1 MRLVDISVDRF
12 GILNQAQ
19 LPDLAR
25 GLTVIYGG
33 NGSGKTTLVSFLR
46 GILFGFTSEH
56 LGYHADDL
64 RFGGTLTLESQGRS
78 LRVTRECVHGIS
90 SELSI
95 VDLATGRSLSANG
108 LELAE
113 WINEPVFQEI
123 FTVGYQEAA
132 RFDLLTR
139 LCLGSGKDLSEEIS
153 RTEVAIQQCVVN
165 RQGLPG
171 APERGFETQLE
182 QLYEARTQYEQALT
196 EQQHAAGA
204 DDRTIEEL
212 DSELRRLYQMLAS
225 VEARSRST
233 EEEIRSLK
241 SQTAERQRRN
251 TVPLDGRALEERRQE
266 LLNRRQRWNQI
277 EQAARLEFRTTPDNV
292 QPAQD
297 TLRALRALTQRL
309 ESRVETLSR
318 PELLQTASEDV
329 ATSIQDLKGEVF
341 ALCDYLTSQEAS
353 SSITQASAENQ
364 RVERVLQEAEFM
376 QADLERQLEDV
387 ATDLARCEDL
397 LAGNPRLGTPQE
409 VSPGHG
415 CLNHAHAEHLR
426 HPESGEGS
434 ADLELQLRTLSS
446 RATDLQLQRRASQA
460 MIDDIEKRIDR
471 TRQPTGSAALEELDR
486 IHALIAET
494 QEEINATA
502 ERIAS
507 LRRTEEQLTTLLES
521 LRAQPDAAVLD
532 LASGYLSRLTDG
544 EYGTLSQDADNT
556 GIMVTNHAL
565 RQQTT
570 VRQLTRGIRDLLSL
584 SLRLALIQSR
594 AHDHGR
600 APLILDDVFISADNE
615 AARATVDLL
624 LEISESGQQIVFLTS
639 QADVSQVFEERDV
652 PIRLLDEPELEE
664 TPIPIPV
671 PVARISTP
679 EPEPVQPAPATNS
692 TRWLFYLE
700 LDSSVED
707 LSGLTIAE
715 LQALRGS
722 GIETIDQ
729 LLSISSESLSDIM
742 MAAGYSIGPDRVRA
756 WRGQAE
762 LSTLVPMLRR
772 GDAEMIYASGIHT
785 PLELSRMR
793 PESIFEIVTR
803 HQETTEGHRF
813 LRSGLTIDRQ
823 QAINWSRWSQ
833 HSRTLEDARSS
844 RSHFFGSTKP
854 ESERNTGTRQSGTN
868 VTRRQPKPV
877 LSDESAVAI
886 EQRRKNRQKR
896 LSKRTATVRTPAR
909 SESDQ
914 EEVRFYLSR
923 SDDVEAAPSI
933 GPKTAQRL
941 SRVGIY
947 TVDDLLTSEAGDVS
961 DRLKNRRVNSNTV
974 AQWQKQASLM
984 CQVPGLRGHD
994 SQILVACGIVEAAQL
1009 AAKRPTDLLT
1019 VVGPFAETSEGER
1032 ILRGG
1037 RKPDLEE
1044 VTDWITWAQHS
1055 RPLRSAA

>member
-12 GILNQAQ
+12 GVLSQAQ

-56 LGYHADDL
+56 LGYHADDQ
-64 RFGGTLTLESQGRS
+64 RFGGTLTLESRGRS

-95 VDLATGRSLSANG
+95 VDLATGRSLPANG
-108 LELAE
+108 LELPE

-139 LCLGSGKDLSEEIS
+139 LCLGSGQDLSAEIS
-153 RTEVAIQQCVVN
+153 ATESAIQQCLAE
-165 RQGLPG
+165 RQGSPG
-171 APERGFETQLE
+171 APERGFEWQLE
-182 QLYEARTQYEQALT
+182 QLYTARGQYEQALAE
-196 EQQHAAGA
+196 EQRSGA
-204 DDRTIEEL
+204 IDDRAVAEL
-212 DSELRRLYQMLAS
+212 ESELQRLYQMLAS
-225 VEARSRST
+225 VEARIRST
-233 EEEIRSLK
+233 EDEIQSVEL
-241 SQTAERQRRN
+241 QIAERQRRN
-251 TVPLDGRALEERRQE
+251 TVPLDRRALEERRQE
-266 LLNRRQRWNQI
+266 LLNRRQRWSQI
-277 EQAARLEFRTTPDNV
+277 EQAARVEFRPTPDTV
-292 QPAQD
+292 QPAQE

-353 SSITQASAENQ
+353 SSMARAAVENQ

-376 QADLERQLEDV
+376 QADLQRQLEDV
-387 ATDLARCEDL
+387 ESDLARCDDL
-397 LAGNPRLGTPQE
+397 LAGNPRLGVPE
-409 VSPGHG
+409 LSPGHG

-426 HPESGEGS
+426 HPESRGGS
-434 ADLELQLRTLSS
+434 TELEVQLRTLSS
-446 RATDLQLQRRASQA
+446 RATDLQLQRQASLA
-460 MIDDIEKRIDR
+460 MIDDTEKRLAE
-471 TRQPTGSAALEELDR
+471 TRGATRSAPLEELDR
-486 IHALIAET
+486 LRALIAET
-494 QEEINATA
+494 QEEINSTT
-502 ERIAS
+502 EQIAS
-507 LRRTEEQLTTLLES
+507 LRRTEEHLKTLLES

-532 LASGYLSRLTDG
+532 LASGYLSRLTDD
-544 EYGTLSQDADNT
+544 EYGTLSQDADGT
-556 GIMVTNHAL
+556 GIMVTNHAM
-565 RQQTT
+565 RQQMT
-570 VRQLTRGIRDLLSL
+570 VRQLSRGIRDLLAL
-584 SLRLALIQSR
+584 ALRLALVQSR

-600 APLILDDVFISADNE
+600 APLVLDDVFMSADND

-639 QADVSQVFEERDV
+639 QTDVSQVFEDRNV
-652 PIRLLDEPELEE
+652 PIRHLAEPEVEE
-664 TPIPIPV
+664 SPIPIPV
-671 PVARISTP
+671 PRISIP
-679 EPEPVQPAPATNS
+679 EPEPVQPVPTTNS

-700 LDSSVED
+700 LDSSIED

-729 LLSISSESLSDIM
+729 LLSVSSESLSDTM
-742 MAAGYSIGPDRVRA
+742 MAAGYSIGPERVRA

-762 LSTLVPMLRR
+762 LSALVPMLRR

-793 PESIFEIVTR
+793 PESIFDIVTR
-803 HQETTEGHRF
+803 HQGTAEGHRF

-844 RSHFFGSTKP
+844 RSHFFASTKP
-854 ESERNTGTRQSGTN
+854 ETDGKARTRQSGAG

-877 LSDESAVAI
+877 LSEESSV
-886 EQRRKNRQKR
+886 ELEKRRKHRQKR
-896 LSKRTATVRTPAR
+896 LSKRTATVRTPGNTETDEA
-909 SESDQ
+909 EI
-914 EEVRFYLSR
+914 RFYLNR

-933 GPKTAQRL
+933 GPRTAQRL

-947 TVDDLLTSEAGDVS
+947 TVDDLLIAAAGDVS
-961 DRLKNRRVNSNTV
+961 ERLENRRVNSNTV
-974 AQWQKQASLM
+974 EQWQKQASLM

-1009 AAKRPTDLLT
+1009 ASKRPTDLLA